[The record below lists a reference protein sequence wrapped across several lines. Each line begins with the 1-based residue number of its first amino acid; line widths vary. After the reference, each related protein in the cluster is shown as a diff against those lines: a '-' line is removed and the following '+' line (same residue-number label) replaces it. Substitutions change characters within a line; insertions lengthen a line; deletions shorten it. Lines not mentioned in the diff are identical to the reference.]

1 MPPSTPARRHT
12 RTPTRKAPARPAGA
26 ARRIGAG
33 LAALLALAVPL
44 VAVPPLAWQYLGS
57 PLPGTL
63 PSGAEVGDLL
73 LSPDDGTVVLAVI
86 RTLVWVGWVV
96 FAGCAL
102 LDVAAQ
108 LRHRPTRSLPGL
120 GWMQAATGPL
130 VAAVVLLLL
139 SAPGVA
145 LADSAIPGALASP
158 AVAVSAAAIPAQTT
172 VAPAPPAATAADL
185 YVVGD
190 GDTLW
195 SIAGSQLPATADCPD
210 PHLRWTEIADLNRG
224 LPQADGHTLT
234 DPDLIRPGWQL
245 HLPADA
251 YLLASPPPPANPQ
264 SAPAPA
270 DPQPAPSLSP
280 QADLP
285 PAHPDLT
292 TPPAATPATP
302 GPQTAPFLPAIPPTL
317 APPPVSTAP
326 PAPTST
332 APTGTAPTP
341 ESPTVQPGGDTYP
354 QDTPRAHTEARS
366 WLPVELLGAG
376 LTAAGLL
383 WLLRRRRLRRQL
395 AADLGDL
402 PPQPTPAAGGAE
414 AAASAGADLDGAQFL
429 HLALLLLA
437 ATAEHT
443 GGDLPDLHTAYLSA
457 SSLDLHFAVP
467 TPLPPPPPYTALT
480 DTHWQ
485 LPRAVDAR
493 TLDPDGTLADTVIA
507 PYPGL
512 TLLGYTTPTAAD
524 GRVAILVDLEHVRS
538 VQLRGAPER
547 TDAVLRFAAL
557 GLLTSGWAT
566 YLQLTVAGLP
576 EPLTDAAPDRAETVD
591 AHDLDG
597 PLTVLETQHASQ
609 LARLQRGGAP
619 TLTARVTGV
628 GPAPHLLLLATE
640 PANAT
645 QADRLADL
653 ARPGPRTGI
662 GILSATALP
671 QPGLTIDVDDQGLL
685 HLPGTAT
692 PPLAGSITLPTATAI
707 TEALTGAAAPPA
719 DEGPHLDWDTD
730 LPYDAP
736 SAPLAPTDLPVLAI
750 PDPAAGSVLV
760 EPPPGGMANAEDPD
774 PQPLAP
780 PSPVSDGHE
789 VSRPAVLIRLMGT
802 VTVDGGGPAPA
813 SRSHARTATEILAY
827 LALHAGTADRQ
838 DLTDALWPPGR
849 LDGAGREVA
858 QPARRTLFAH
868 ISRARALAG
877 VTTAGAPRLAA
888 GDPGEPLQL
897 SRDVLTDWQLL
908 QRLRD
913 TAWDTAGPD
922 LIAGLQAALDLV
934 TGPLPRP
941 QSRNGVE
948 GGWLWLSTTELHHH
962 LPPTAVE
969 IAVRLAEAYLHAE
982 DPTRARAAVVKLLEF
997 GEPEFS
1003 FDERLWQLRIL
1014 TDFHLGGDEAAWATV
1029 TLLEAMLRD
1038 RARYMDD
1045 PDYAEMS
1052 PELDRFITELLR
1064 TRPATATG
1072 S

>member
-1 MPPSTPARRHT
+1 MPPSPPARRHT
-12 RTPTRKAPARPAGA
+12 HTTPRPDGV
-26 ARRIGAG
+26 ARRIGTG

-57 PLPGTL
+57 PFPGSP

-86 RTLVWVGWVV
+86 RTLIWVGWVV
-96 FAGCAL
+96 FAGCTL
-102 LDVAAQ
+102 LDIAAQ
-108 LRHRPTRSLPGL
+108 LRHRPTRPLPGL

-130 VAAVVLLLL
+130 VAAVVLLLV

-145 LADSAIPGALASP
+145 LAGSAAAPTPPPS
-158 AVAVSAAAIPAQTT
+158 AVAVGAAAD
-172 VAPAPPAATAADL
+172 PAALPARPAMPSDPPPVL
-185 YVVGD
+185 YEVGD

-195 SIAGSQLPATADCPD
+195 SIAGSQLPATPDCPD

-224 LPQADGHTLT
+224 TPQADGHALT
-234 DPDLIRPGWQL
+234 DPDLIHPGWQL

-251 YLLASPPPPANPQ
+251 YLQADPPAPANPN
-264 SAPAPA
+264 PAPPA
-270 DPQPAPSLSP
+270 DAQPSPSPQSDPPPTHLDLPAPP
-280 QADLP
+280 
-285 PAHPDLT
+285 
-292 TPPAATPATP
+292 ATPAP
-302 GPQTAPFLPAIPPTL
+302 GPQVAPFVPALP
-317 APPPVSTAP
+317 PPPVSTAP
-326 PAPTST
+326 PAPAGTADAPEST
-332 APTGTAPTP
+332 TARPTGETH
-341 ESPTVQPGGDTYP
+341 PGD
-354 QDTPRAHTEARS
+354 DTPHGHTDARS

-376 LTAAGLL
+376 LTATGLL

-402 PPQPTPAAGGAE
+402 PPQPTPAAAAAE
-414 AAASAGADLDGAQFL
+414 AAAGAGADLDGAQFL

-437 ATAEHT
+437 AAAEHA
-443 GGDLPDLHTAYLSA
+443 GDDLPELHTAYLSA
-457 SSLDLHFAVP
+457 ATLDLHFASP
-467 TPLPPPPPYTALT
+467 TRLTPPPPYAALT
-480 DTHWQ
+480 ATHWQ
-485 LPRAVDAR
+485 LPRAVSAR
-493 TLDPDGTLADTVIA
+493 TVDPDGTLADTTIA

-512 TLLGYTTPTAAD
+512 TLLGYTTPNATAIASD
-524 GRVAILVDLEHVRS
+524 GRVAILIDLEQVRS
-538 VQLRGAPER
+538 VHLRGAPER
-547 TDAVLRFAAL
+547 TDAALRFAAL

-566 YLQLTVAGLP
+566 YLQLSVFGLP
-576 EPLTDAAPDRAETVD
+576 EPLTVAASDRAEIVD
-591 AHDLDG
+591 DLDG
-597 PLTVLETQHASQ
+597 PLTILETQHTSQ

-619 TLTARVTGV
+619 ALAARITGA
-628 GPAPHLLLLATE
+628 GPVPHLLLVATDPTR
-640 PANAT
+640 PAL
-645 QADRLADL
+645 ADRLADL
-653 ARPGPRTGI
+653 ACPGPRAGI
-662 GILSATALP
+662 GILSAVALP
-671 QPGLTIDVDDQGLL
+671 RPGLTIDVDDDGLL
-685 HLPGTAT
+685 HLPGI
-692 PPLAGSITLPTATAI
+692 PDPVAGSISLSTATAVI
-707 TEALTGAAAPPA
+707 EALDSASTPPA
-719 DEGPHLDWDTD
+719 SEGLHLDWDTD
-730 LPYDAP
+730 LTHTAP
-736 SAPLAPTDLPVLAI
+736 SAPLTPTGLPVLAI
-750 PDPAAGSVLV
+750 PDPAADTVLT
-760 EPPPGGMANAEDPD
+760 EPPPGAVTNAEDSSLT
-774 PQPLAP
+774 PLAA
-780 PSPVSDGHE
+780 PSPAPGGLDLP
-789 VSRPAVLIRLMGT
+789 RPEVLIRLMGT

-849 LDGAGREVA
+849 LDTAGRTIP

-868 ISRARALAG
+868 ISRARTLAA
-877 VTTAGAPRLAA
+877 TNSAGAPRLAA

-897 SRDVLTDWQLL
+897 SREVQTDWQLL

-922 LIAGLQAALDLV
+922 LLAGLQAALDLV

-969 IAVRLAEAYLHAE
+969 IAVRLAEAYLRA
-982 DPTRARAAVVKLLEF
+982 DNPTQARAAVVKLLEF

-1045 PDYAEMS
+1045 PDYGDMS

-1072 S
+1072 V